1 MGSDYPFGIF
11 KLFLSLFWHKI
22 LKLIFNFMIYTSIS
36 IGSHWQI
43 ISKRTQIGPNLMTN
57 LYLVSNSQDNLS
69 LRDPGFIVEADDE
82 LGARFPRRQIL
93 ELIFI

>member
-1 MGSDYPFGIF
+1 
-11 KLFLSLFWHKI
+11 
-22 LKLIFNFMIYTSIS
+22 MIYTSIS

-43 ISKRTQIGPNLMTN
+43 ISKRTQIGLNLMTN

-82 LGARFPRRQIL
+82 LGARFPRRGFSSTTRL
-93 ELIFI
+93 SVSLSSSLPSSPTKG